1 MESTTN
7 QTLSDTENNI
17 TRMSDKLSGGSE
29 RKLIAPSHWSS
40 DQSEC
45 NGSLSST
52 IKGKR
57 KTKTP
62 IKSPSRLLKDSEM
75 GCFTNDSN
83 LSPLQLVWAKCR
95 FVIHK
100 LLAFETHLFHYN
112 NFIFV
117 LQRLSLV
124 SRSYH

>member
-17 TRMSDKLSGGSE
+17 TRMSGKLSSGSE
-29 RKLIAPSHWSS
+29 KKLIAPSHWSS

-57 KTKTP
+57 KNKNP
-62 IKSPSRLLKDSEM
+62 IKSPSKMLKESSM
-75 GCFTNDSN
+75 GGFPDTCN

-95 FVIHK
+95 
-100 LLAFETHLFHYN
+100 
-112 NFIFV
+112 
-117 LQRLSLV
+117 LV
-124 SRSYH
+124 

>member
-17 TRMSDKLSGGSE
+17 TRMSGKLSGGSE

-75 GCFTNDSN
+75 GSYTNTSN
-83 LSPLQLVWAKCR
+83 LAPLHLVWAKCR
-95 FVIHK
+95 
-100 LLAFETHLFHYN
+100 
-112 NFIFV
+112 
-117 LQRLSLV
+117 
-124 SRSYH
+124 